1 MDLLFVLL
9 IAAGALVLG
18 GVGGY
23 LIFRYV
29 LKGKYNEMIDAA
41 EKQADVIKEKKLLE
55 VKEKFWRRKCSSATS
70 TSSRV
75 RTN

>member
-1 MDLLFVLL
+1 MDLFFVLL

-29 LKGKYNEMIDAA
+29 IKGK
-41 EKQADVIKEKKLLE
+41 
-55 VKEKFWRRKCSSATS
+55 
-70 TSSRV
+70 
-75 RTN
+75 

>member
-1 MDLLFVLL
+1 MDLFFVLL

-29 LKGKYNEMIDAA
+29 IKGKYKEMIDTASKTRAPAA
-41 EKQADVIKEKKLLE
+41 INRTKNKSIKNL
-55 VKEKFWRRKCSSATS
+55 C
-70 TSSRV
+70 
-75 RTN
+75 